1 MEEISY
7 FPSSPLWRTMS
18 FIIISAMGE
27 RQILPWQMKRIFIMD
42 TKLPSMPKY
51 ADLLRICKL
60 HMSTS
65 ISTKFCKKRH
75 NLPNCSS
82 KNDSKAGFPY
92 CRNFSGVNFSCYY
105 SRKATHSTRPLWRKL
120 DAHNKRLTSGV
131 KFIPLFLAYSFAD
144 RSAIYLCPFSPAIG

>member
-82 KNDSKAGFPY
+82 KNGSKAGFPY
-92 CRNFSGVNFSCYY
+92 CRNFFWGEF
-105 SRKATHSTRPLWRKL
+105 
-120 DAHNKRLTSGV
+120 
-131 KFIPLFLAYSFAD
+131 F
-144 RSAIYLCPFSPAIG
+144 SAIIAEKPPTQPDLSGENPTLIINVLLPSSNSYPSS

>member
-1 MEEISY
+1 MEEISNLRA
-7 FPSSPLWRTMS
+7 SPRWRTMS

-75 NLPNCSS
+75 NLPHCSS

-92 CRNFSGVNFSCYY
+92 CRNFLGGEF
-105 SRKATHSTRPLWRKL
+105 
-120 DAHNKRLTSGV
+120 
-131 KFIPLFLAYSFAD
+131 F
-144 RSAIYLCPFSPAIG
+144 SAIIAEKPPTQPDLSGENPTLIINVLLPSSNSYPSS